1 MSGDQSQNL
10 ISRLPNIQS
19 LLNSQSNL
27 QNEIYPS
34 RKTNISISGIQ
45 NSGLFLI
52 DPDLIQN
59 FSLDLPFERRKIFQL
74 GKRYPVTRKFLDNTE
89 GSLSMSII
97 TSEFELT
104 GTLSN
109 LKDFINLNDKYVLN
123 LSFTSEG
130 GSSNNFQ
137 ISGARLNSNSQSI
150 SLTSTLNSD
159 VSFNF
164 NVYDFKRV

>member
-1 MSGDQSQNL
+1 MPLWKFESTNPVAVFVNDNHLDEDVLVGWNSTEIKNPAINLSGDQSQNL

-27 QNEIYPS
+27 QNEVYPS

-97 TSEFELT
+97 TSEYLLLVKVVLVIIFKYLEL
-104 GTLSN
+104 
-109 LKDFINLNDKYVLN
+109 D
-123 LSFTSEG
+123 
-130 GSSNNFQ
+130 
-137 ISGARLNSNSQSI
+137 
-150 SLTSTLNSD
+150 
-159 VSFNF
+159 
-164 NVYDFKRV
+164 